1 MEIERRERDPDT
13 GEMAP
18 SEASLVG
25 EGFSDV
31 FAKIAAKLTG
41 KTAKK
46 LATKAAE
53 KLVQKGAEKVGEKT
67 GQLVGEKIY
76 ERFSTK
82 PAEGRSAAT
91 EGERSE
97 RAEGPSEASRP
108 PETKGKEIGEMLKTV
123 SSPPAEASRRPQRP
137 ESFAPEKN
145 KFQKINNVYADLL

>member
-18 SEASLVG
+18 SEAGAFGSLVG
-25 EGFSDV
+25 EGFGDV
-31 FAKIAAKLTG
+31 IGKIAAKLTG

-53 KLVQKGAEKVGEKT
+53 KLVEKGAEKIGEKT

-76 ERFSTK
+76 DKFSTK
-82 PAEGRSAAT
+82 PAEGRS
-91 EGERSE
+91 ED
-97 RAEGPSEASRP
+97 RP
-108 PETKGKEIGEMLKTV
+108 PEIKGKEIGKMLAA
-123 SSPPAEASRRPQRP
+123 SSPPAGPG
-137 ESFAPEKN
+137 SFTPEKKATER

>member
-25 EGFSDV
+25 EGFGDV
-31 FAKIAAKLTG
+31 IGKIAAKLTG

-53 KLVQKGAEKVGEKT
+53 KLIEKGAEKVGEKT

-76 ERFSTK
+76 DKFSTK
-82 PAEGRSAAT
+82 PSAA
-91 EGERSE
+91 
-97 RAEGPSEASRP
+97 PSAASTP
-108 PETKGKEIGEMLKTV
+108 PEIKGKEIGKMLCCFIPSCRSEPTR
-123 SSPPAEASRRPQRP
+123 ELRSRKR
-137 ESFAPEKN
+137 SNGAH
-145 KFQKINNVYADLL
+145 I

>member
-25 EGFSDV
+25 EGFGDV
-31 FAKIAAKLTG
+31 FGKIVAKLTG

-53 KLVQKGAEKVGEKT
+53 KLVEKGAEKVGEKT

-76 ERFSTK
+76 EKFSTK
-82 PAEGRSAAT
+82 PSPASEAPRAAT
-91 EGERSE
+91 ED
-97 RAEGPSEASRP
+97 RP
-108 PETKGKEIGEMLKTV
+108 PEIKGKEIGKMLAAKPLPSVAAASKPT
-123 SSPPAEASRRPQRP
+123 PPD
-137 ESFAPEKN
+137 KN

>member
-13 GEMAP
+13 GEMTP

-25 EGFSDV
+25 EGFGDV
-31 FAKIAAKLTG
+31 FGKIVAKLTG

-53 KLVQKGAEKVGEKT
+53 KLVEKGAEKVGEKT

-76 ERFSTK
+76 EKFSTK
-82 PAEGRSAAT
+82 PAEGPSAA
-91 EGERSE
+91 
-97 RAEGPSEASRP
+97 PSAASTP
-108 PETKGKEIGEMLKTV
+108 PEIKGKEIGKMLAAKPLPSV
-123 SSPPAEASRRPQRP
+123 AASSPPV
-137 ESFAPEKN
+137 APEAKQPKN

>member
-13 GEMAP
+13 GEM
-18 SEASLVG
+18 ASLVG

-53 KLVQKGAEKVGEKT
+53 KLVEKGAEKIGEKT

-76 ERFSTK
+76 DKFSTK
-82 PAEGRSAAT
+82 PSEGRSGAT
-91 EGERSE
+91 ED
-97 RAEGPSEASRP
+97 RP
-108 PETKGKEIGEMLKTV
+108 PETKGKRNWENV
-123 SSPPAEASRRPQRP
+123 SCFIPLLPKQR
-137 ESFAPEKN
+137 SL
-145 KFQKINNVYADLL
+145 QKK

>member
-13 GEMAP
+13 GEMTP

-25 EGFSDV
+25 AGFGDV
-31 FAKIAAKLTG
+31 FGKIVAKLTG

-53 KLVQKGAEKVGEKT
+53 KLVEKGAEKIGEKT

-76 ERFSTK
+76 DKFSTK
-82 PAEGRSAAT
+82 RPAEAGPSEPMRAEFPSEAPRAAT
-91 EGERSE
+91 ED
-97 RAEGPSEASRP
+97 RP
-108 PETKGKEIGEMLKTV
+108 PEIKGKEIGKMLAA
-123 SSPPAEASRRPQRP
+123 SSPPAEAKRRPV
-137 ESFAPEKN
+137 APEKN

>member
-53 KLVQKGAEKVGEKT
+53 KLVEKGAEKVGEKT

-76 ERFSTK
+76 EKFSTK
-82 PAEGRSAAT
+82 PA
-91 EGERSE
+91 
-97 RAEGPSEASRP
+97 EASRP
-108 PETKGKEIGEMLKTV
+108 PETKGKEIGEMFKTV
-123 SSPPAEASRRPQRP
+123 SSPPA
-137 ESFAPEKN
+137 EKN